1 MTRFSRRKA
10 LKAFGLTIGST
21 TLSQI
26 PLLKAAALPSFDFST
41 YAQQSHTALLIG
53 GGKRGKHFG
62 AFALRTPGQLR
73 LAGVAE
79 PQPERCQAIAQQ
91 HLLPAEQCFDHWKAA
106 FKADRF
112 AKVAL
117 LATSGNYVAPCI
129 AALRAGYDV
138 WTDKPISLDKVEEA
152 DVLALA
158 KRLGRHIV
166 FCYIQDKEL
175 RLQAYSPVKRSPVAP
190 LV

>member
-26 PLLKAAALPSFDFST
+26 PLLKAAALPTFELTT
-41 YAQQSHTALLIG
+41 YAQQAHTAMLIG
-53 GGKRGKHFG
+53 GGRRGKHFG
-62 AFALRTPGQLR
+62 AFALRTPDQLR
-73 LAGVAE
+73 LAGIAE
-79 PQPERCQAIAQQ
+79 PKADRRQAMAQQ
-91 HLLPAEQCFDHWKAA
+91 HLLPTEQCFDHWKAA

-112 AKVAL
+112 ATVAL
-117 LATSGNYVAPCI
+117 LTTSGDYVAPCI

-138 WTDKPISLDKVEEA
+138 WTDKPISMDKEEEA

-158 KRLGRHIV
+158 KRLGRRLV
-166 FCYIQDKEL
+166 YCYIQDKQ
-175 RLQAYSPVKRSPVAP
+175 LQLQDYSPVKKNKF
-190 LV
+190 

>member
-26 PLLKAAALPSFDFST
+26 PLVKAAALPTFDFTT
-41 YAQQSHTALLIG
+41 YTQQSHTAILIG
-53 GGKRGKHFG
+53 GGKRGNRFG
-62 AFALRTPGQLR
+62 AFALANPDQLR
-73 LAGVAE
+73 LVGIAE
-79 PQPERCQAIAQQ
+79 PKPARQQAIAQH
-91 HLLPAEQCFDHWKAA
+91 HLLPTEQCFDHWKAA

-117 LATSGNYVAPCI
+117 LATSGDYVAPCI

-138 WTDKPISLDKVEEA
+138 WTDKPISLNKVEEA

-158 KRLGRHIV
+158 KRLGRQLV
-166 FCYIQDKEL
+166 FCYIEDKQL